1 MMRIDPAIQA
11 RGFSSSRDFAI
22 MAWRPLRYHGP
33 TNLAGAGSM
42 GRIIT
47 TSAIALLTMALGGFI
62 MFHSLGVF
70 GAVASTKDAPVWLG
84 VAIGFV
90 FFAGGC
96 CVILKAIFGDLD
108 SGGGELPPQ
117 APAAARFLYGA
128 LGISIVAGL
137 GSLFSWVAFGPGERQ
152 FGGSGAFLGPFVGRA
167 MFGLAALLTWFFLGL
182 SVLLW
187 IRRRGDSS

>member
-1 MMRIDPAIQA
+1 
-11 RGFSSSRDFAI
+11 
-22 MAWRPLRYHGP
+22 
-33 TNLAGAGSM
+33 M
-42 GRIIT
+42 GRIIIYST
-47 TSAIALLTMALGGFI
+47 FALLTMAIGGFI
-62 MFHSLGVF
+62 MLHSLGVF

-96 CVILKAIFGDLD
+96 SVILKAIFGDID

-128 LGISIVAGL
+128 LGFSIVAGL
-137 GSLFSWVAFGPGERQ
+137 GSLFTWVAFGPGERQ
-152 FGGSGAFLGPFVGRA
+152 FGGSGAFLGPLVGRA

-182 SVLLW
+182 SILRW
-187 IRRRGDSS
+187 IKGRSDSS